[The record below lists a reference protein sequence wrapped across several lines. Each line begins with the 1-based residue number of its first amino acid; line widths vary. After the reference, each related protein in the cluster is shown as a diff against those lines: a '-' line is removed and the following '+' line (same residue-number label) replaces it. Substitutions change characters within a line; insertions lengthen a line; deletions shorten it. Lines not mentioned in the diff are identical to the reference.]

1 MLATVTRAVPAVA
14 RALDILELFLG
25 RPTLTA
31 AEIAAGTGLPRS
43 TVHEL
48 VGTLAERGYVAAD
61 SGSPTRFR
69 LGPQV
74 MLLGSRF
81 ADRLDLSREA
91 QSVAE
96 AVAAECGETVQ
107 VAVLDGDFA
116 VCVAKADSRHAVR
129 VVAAIGSRLPVRASA
144 LGQAL
149 AAGLGTGEAALDEV
163 VFEHDEA
170 GNDVRSVAAPVRD
183 HSGRVV
189 AALGVTVPATRP
201 VELWAPQVRKG
212 AAELSERLG
221 HRRP

>member
-1 MLATVTRAVPAVA
+1 MTRAVPAVA

-25 RPTLTA
+25 CPMLTA

-48 VGTLAERGYVAAD
+48 VGTLLERGYLTAD
-61 SGSPTRFR
+61 TGSPTRFR

-74 MLLGSRF
+74 VLLGSRF
-81 ADRLDLSREA
+81 ADRLDLAREA
-91 QSVAE
+91 QIVAE
-96 AVAAECGETVQ
+96 SVAAECDETVQ
-107 VAVLDGDFA
+107 VAVLDGEFA
-116 VCVAKADSRHAVR
+116 VCVAKADSTHAVR
-129 VVAAIGSRLPVRASA
+129 VVAAVGSRLPVRASA

-149 AAGLGTGEAALDEV
+149 LAGLGTDQAAPDEV

-189 AALGVTVPATRP
+189 AALGITVPATRP

-221 HRRP
+221 HRRS

>member
-14 RALDILELFLG
+14 RALDILELFLE
-25 RPTLTA
+25 RSALTA
-31 AEIAAGTGLPRS
+31 AEIAAATGLPRS

-48 VGTLAERGYVAAD
+48 VGTLVERGYAVADA
-61 SGSPTRFR
+61 GSPTRFR

-81 ADRLDLSREA
+81 AERLDLAREA
-91 QSVAE
+91 QAVAE
-96 AVAAECGETVQ
+96 DVAAECDETVQ
-107 VAVLDGDFA
+107 VAVLDGEFV
-116 VCVAKADSRHAVR
+116 VCVAKADSTHAVR
-129 VVAAIGSRLPVRASA
+129 VVAAVGSRLPVQASA

-149 AAGLGTGEAALDEV
+149 QAGHNADEA

-170 GNDVRSVAAPVRD
+170 GNDVRSIAAPVRD
-183 HSGRVV
+183 NSGRVV

-201 VELWAPQVRKG
+201 VEVWAPQVRKA

-221 HRRP
+221 HRRG

>member
-1 MLATVTRAVPAVA
+1 MLAIVTRAVPAVA

-48 VGTLAERGYVAAD
+48 MGTLIERGYAATD
-61 SGSPTRFR
+61 PGSPTRFR

-74 MLLGSRF
+74 LLLGSRF
-81 ADRLDLSREA
+81 ADRLDLAREA

-107 VAVLDGDFA
+107 VAVLDGGFA
-116 VCVAKADSRHAVR
+116 VCVAKADSTHAVR
-129 VVAAIGSRLPVRASA
+129 VVAAVGSRLPVRASA

-149 AAGLGTGEAALDEV
+149 LAGLGTDTAAVE
-163 VFEHDEA
+163 FEHDEA

-183 HSGRVV
+183 HNGRVV

-201 VELWAPQVRKG
+201 VELWSPQVRKG

-221 HRRP
+221 HQRS

>member
-1 MLATVTRAVPAVA
+1 MLAIVTRAVPAVA

-48 VGTLAERGYVAAD
+48 VGTLIERGYVAAD
-61 SGSPTRFR
+61 TGSPTRFR

-81 ADRLDLSREA
+81 ADRLDLAREA
-91 QSVAE
+91 QYVAE
-96 AVAAECGETVQ
+96 SVAAECDETVQ
-107 VAVLDGDFA
+107 VAVLDGEFA
-116 VCVAKADSRHAVR
+116 VCVAKADSTHAVR
-129 VVAAIGSRLPVRASA
+129 VVAAVGTRLPIRASA

-149 AAGLGTGEAALDEV
+149 LAGLGTDQATSDEV

-221 HRRP
+221 HRRS